1 MIGTFK
7 IDRSFFG
14 HILEAQ
20 LIAVLP
26 YLLLFL
32 FLRIMEAAVTMRGL
46 PYEAPFAADFLSMYV
61 LCGALGVAFY
71 IGREKRDCETG
82 LDLPSGSPRAWY
94 LMWIRWSNLTDVFG
108 PIAAYAIGC
117 AAILHLRA

>member
-26 YLLLFL
+26 YLLLRL
-32 FLRIMEAAVTMRGL
+32 FLWLMEIAVVSAGFGFRV
-46 PYEAPFAADFLSMYV
+46 PFSADFWAMY
-61 LCGALGVAFY
+61 LACGALGVAFY
-71 IGREKRDCETG
+71 VGREKRDCETG
-82 LDLPSGSPRAWY
+82 LRLPAGSPLAWY
-94 LMWIRWSNLTDVFG
+94 LMWIRWPNLTDVGG
-108 PIAAYAIGC
+108 PILAYAIGW
-117 AAILHLRA
+117 AVYLSV